1 MPWLILFSLCI
12 AIFSANSK
20 AQEHPT
26 EQLLQLEIAA
36 YQLSSAFSTYVLFTG
51 MPQYSQKLA
60 RIVATTRPILTDAKS
75 TYPDIV
81 DKFQQS
87 LSFIKRKKELVFS
100 PDDHRLII
108 GLATFQNPLY
118 QLIEHKKQSIEQRSP
133 KAPALL
139 PVLDEYLNTRISF
152 ERVVAHYIAISAS
165 SAGFIVSD
173 ISIEENVNNFSSNIE
188 NITNKGADFR
198 RLNVKWNFIKRNML
212 KGPGQTSPFITMRT
226 AADIRKTLQRIYKS
240 VLVTNSSY

>member
-12 AIFSANSK
+12 ATFSAHSK
-20 AQEHPT
+20 AQEHSI
-26 EQLLQLEIAA
+26 EQLLKLEIAA

-51 MPQYSQKLA
+51 MPQYGQKLNN
-60 RIVATTRPILTDAKS
+60 IVATTGPVLTAAKS
-75 TYPDIV
+75 NHPDIV

-87 LSFIKRKKELVFS
+87 LSFIERKKELVFS

-133 KAPALL
+133 KAPALP

-173 ISIEENVNNFSSNIE
+173 ISIEENVNTFSADIE

-198 RLNVKWNFIKRNML
+198 RLNVKWNFIKNNML
-212 KGPGQTSPFITMRT
+212 KEPGQTSPFITMRT
-226 AADIRKTLQRIYKS
+226 AADIRKTLQRIYQS
-240 VLVTNSSY
+240 VLITNSNY